1 MSVSKDPK
9 TKLTVSIDEN
19 VLKDAKKIVSE
30 KRIPVSRLIENYLKF
45 LAKPEVYCFKCG
57 EKFSVN
63 KAEVC
68 AKCGWIICTK
78 CKACRCSLS
87 EESAE
92 VAYHMRKVYED
103 LLGGR
108 IK

>member
-1 MSVSKDPK
+1 MNTSNPK
-9 TKLTVSIDEN
+9 TKLTVSIDKD
-19 VLKDAKKIVSE
+19 VLMAGKKAASE
-30 KRIPVSRLIENYLKF
+30 RRIPVSRLIENYLKF
-45 LAKPEVYCFKCG
+45 VAKPEIYCFKCG
-57 EKFSVN
+57 KNFSVN
-63 KAEVC
+63 EAEVC
-68 AKCGWIICTK
+68 PRCGWIVCVK
-78 CKACRCSLS
+78 CNACRCILS